1 MYYPHV
7 ASEPWWTGIVAYNPS
22 TSPCEITVTPY
33 TADGTSLATQT
44 RTIEAKGKY
53 FGTIAD
59 LNLPENTSWFQIAA
73 STSITGFELF
83 GTNNGNQLGG
93 YTAVNINR
101 NEGVFP
107 KIEKDGW
114 TGIAFVNIENS
125 AAIVTLTAYD
135 DSGSSVAIQSLT
147 VGPHAKEVK
156 VAESFFTQDISSAT
170 YISFS
175 SDKEIVG
182 FQLNGS
188 ADGMLLDA
196 LPGM

>member
-1 MYYPHV
+1 MAAAFDIDKRKVGKDV
-7 ASEPWWTGIVAYNPS
+7 AEAIFERPNCTMVFCNDIKTTGIKVQMGRLLDGLSDHMRDYDDRNTFVVADQP
-22 TSPCEITVTPY
+22 EADKEKIVTILGESGAEVLLNYLPV
-33 TADGTSLATQT
+33 GSEKAT
-44 RTIEAKGKY
+44 RFYAECALEA
-53 FGTIAD
+53 
-59 LNLPENTSWFQIAA
+59 
-73 STSITGFELF
+73 
-83 GTNNGNQLGG
+83 
-93 YTAVNINR
+93 
-101 NEGVFP
+101 
-107 KIEKDGW
+107 
-114 TGIAFVNIENS
+114 GIAFVNIENS
-125 AAIVTLTAYD
+125 TANVTLTAYD

-188 ADGMLLDA
+188 ADGRLLDA